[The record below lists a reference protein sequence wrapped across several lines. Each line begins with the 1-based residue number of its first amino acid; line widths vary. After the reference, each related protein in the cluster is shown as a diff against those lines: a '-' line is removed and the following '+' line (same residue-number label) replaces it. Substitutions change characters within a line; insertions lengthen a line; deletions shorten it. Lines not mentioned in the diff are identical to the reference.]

1 MTNHLLH
8 LSLLFISIY
17 DDDDDDDN
25 DDGDHDDDKDNGV
38 YLFLSI
44 PSIHFPFHFTGGTT
58 LEYRIIVAAGG
69 GGADNHIGS
78 SGGRC
83 GYKNGFTGG
92 SVTFSGVSYKGGSG
106 ATDVA
111 VGAGDEE

>member
-17 DDDDDDDN
+17 DDDDYDNHDN

-44 PSIHFPFHFTGGTT
+44 PSIHFFFISQVVQ
-58 LEYRIIVAAGG
+58 L
-69 GGADNHIGS
+69 
-78 SGGRC
+78 
-83 GYKNGFTGG
+83 
-92 SVTFSGVSYKGGSG
+92 
-106 ATDVA
+106 
-111 VGAGDEE
+111 